1 MSLRVVCSILGQAVH
16 STQKSKASAEA
27 WGLQSRLASALS
39 IFFFSLI
46 TALRVGQPHAEV
58 PHRPGCGVRL
68 TAPAGVFLPK
78 ITSGDISG
86 DEGQLVGVDQ
96 HERQLP
102 DASTIL

>member
-1 MSLRVVCSILGQAVH
+1 MVGVGTQIAFQFHRLVCSILGQTVH
-16 STQKSKASAEA
+16 STQKSKASAEV

-68 TAPAGVFLPK
+68 TAPAGVFPPHLK
-78 ITSGDISG
+78 LGFFLSK
-86 DEGQLVGVDQ
+86 
-96 HERQLP
+96 
-102 DASTIL
+102 TI